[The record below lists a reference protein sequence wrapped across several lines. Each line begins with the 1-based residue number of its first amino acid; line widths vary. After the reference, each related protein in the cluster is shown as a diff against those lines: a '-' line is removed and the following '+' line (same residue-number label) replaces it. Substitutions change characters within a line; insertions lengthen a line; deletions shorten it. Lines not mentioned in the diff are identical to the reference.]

1 MNGRIAL
8 EGLEFHAFHGVYPH
22 ERESGN
28 WFEVDISV
36 ETDFSAA
43 AQRDDLEGTVNYE
56 ALYSIVKGEMEKP
69 SKLLESV
76 AEKIVNDVLRE
87 LKAVILVYSHSIFVL
102 QSQPRS
108 NTPEQLGRLTTLK
121 NYESLATGLGL
132 SIHGCTLHH
141 TERSHKQ
148 WCLRH
153 KIFQFLKVQ

>member
-28 WFEVDISV
+28 WFEVDIAV
-36 ETDFSAA
+36 ETDFTAA

-56 ALYSIVKGEMEKP
+56 TLYGIVKAEMEKP

-87 LKAVILVYSHSIFVL
+87 LKTVMVV
-102 QSQPRS
+102 
-108 NTPEQLGRLTTLK
+108 E
-121 NYESLATGLGL
+121 L
-132 SIHGCTLHH
+132 SISKTNPPIGGKCKRATVSVVKK
-141 TERSHKQ
+141 R
-148 WCLRH
+148 
-153 KIFQFLKVQ
+153 